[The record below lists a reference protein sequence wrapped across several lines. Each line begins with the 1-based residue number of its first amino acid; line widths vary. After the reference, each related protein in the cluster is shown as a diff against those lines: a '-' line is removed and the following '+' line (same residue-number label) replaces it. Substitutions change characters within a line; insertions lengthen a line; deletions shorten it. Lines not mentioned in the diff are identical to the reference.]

1 MTSSSLSLSRSIAL
15 TAAVLGMDG
24 VAVVTGPAHL
34 AVGPTGVALASE
46 TRPRDD
52 ITVPRL
58 THVHIAMALA
68 ADAGPTHFLR
78 VPIEAAGAPVGGT
91 DRQTDGLLVTREL
104 SLIGCWAAGPRG
116 SAHLSQLAPV

>member
-1 MTSSSLSLSRSIAL
+1 
-15 TAAVLGMDG
+15 MDG

-34 AVGPTGVALASE
+34 AVGPTGVAPAAE

-91 DRQTDGLLVTREL
+91 DRRTDGLLVW
-104 SLIGCWAAGPRG
+104 S
-116 SAHLSQLAPV
+116 V